1 MKIGINLNIDVTKL
15 DKSKFY
21 EGKSGKYASLTV
33 FVDTEEK
40 DQYGNNGGIY
50 EAQSK
55 EDREAKAKKNFVGN
69 AKVFY
74 GADQSKPSNAGPQE
88 QSGGIEDLDIPFNRL
103 PSKYVF

>member
-55 EDREAKAKKNFVGN
+55 EEREAKTKKNFVGN

-74 GADQSKPSNAGPQE
+74 GVTDSKHENAVPQGN
-88 QSGGIEDLDIPFNRL
+88 SFAGGAAELDIPF
-103 PSKYVF
+103 